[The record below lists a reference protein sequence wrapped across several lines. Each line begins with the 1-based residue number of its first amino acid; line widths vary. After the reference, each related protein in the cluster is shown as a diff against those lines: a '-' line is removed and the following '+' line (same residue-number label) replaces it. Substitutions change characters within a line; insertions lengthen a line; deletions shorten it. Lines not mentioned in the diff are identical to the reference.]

1 MSQGI
6 KIAVAASDQLVGI
19 GLVADVPDHT
29 ITIQIE
35 RLIQSQGELNHAQPW
50 AEVIAAVGDHL
61 EMTLSDLRRD
71 FLKLACAEAMQ
82 LVGMRQIA
90 QVHGLSTDLGNLRA
104 LPAVRG
110 SVRLSN

>member
-1 MSQGI
+1 MP
-6 KIAVAASDQLVGI
+6 V

-29 ITIQIE
+29 ITIQIK
-35 RLIQSQGELNHAQPW
+35 RLIQSKGEFNHPEARPEM
-50 AEVIAAVGDHL
+50 ASAVGHHF

-71 FLKLACAEAMQ
+71 IFQLACAEAMQ